1 MLILDYDY
9 TNSFIFPYLLRQN
22 SKYQMNEEVFSESC
36 MKPLTW
42 WKKNHFVCLS
52 LTNTELKNFSY
63 CSCTIKNIH
72 AGLTLRDKATS
83 WNSKLGCSKM
93 VPHRW
98 CFACFC
104 EVITS
109 WKIQLMITTFSYS
122 KFFWHYTTILNMYN
136 LLKPVII
143 HLSHIILESTIKD
156 FLGNK
161 GGFTELRR
169 PFTNLWKAHQQ
180 VVT

>member
-1 MLILDYDY
+1 MMIKQIHLFFLTSWDRIQ
-9 TNSFIFPYLLRQN
+9 SI
-22 SKYQMNEEVFSESC
+22 KW
-36 MKPLTW
+36 MKRFCLSLVWNHWPDE
-42 WKKNHFVCLS
+42 KNHFVCLS

-63 CSCTIKNIH
+63 LSCTIKNIH
-72 AGLTLRDKATS
+72 AGLKLRDKATS

-93 VPHRW
+93 VPHRG

-143 HLSHIILESTIKD
+143 HLPHIILESTIKD
-156 FLGNK
+156 FLGDE

-169 PFTNLWKAHQQ
+169 PFANLWKAHQQ

>member
-1 MLILDYDY
+1 
-9 TNSFIFPYLLRQN
+9 
-22 SKYQMNEEVFSESC
+22 MNEVVLSESC
-36 MKPLTW
+36 MKPPTW

-52 LTNTELKNFSY
+52 LTKTELKNFSY
-63 CSCTIKNIH
+63 FSCTIKNIH
-72 AGLTLRDKATS
+72 AGLKLRDKATS

-93 VPHRW
+93 VPHRG

-143 HLSHIILESTIKD
+143 HLPHIILESTIKD
-156 FLGNK
+156 FLGDE

-169 PFTNLWKAHQQ
+169 PFANLWKAHQQ